1 MYRKIVFVLAIL
13 VLALTACQPGPTQEA
28 SSPPPPTEP
37 PTPVPTE
44 ALADPT
50 QAPDAAESEETPLLP
65 EEEGIV
71 YFDDLGRMI
80 ELEEPA
86 SAIVTLGPSVLES
99 LFAIGAGDQVVG
111 REEFSTFPEEALE
124 ITNIGSLFG
133 ELPAEAILALEPDLV
148 IAPEIITQEQVQAL
162 EDLGL
167 TVFYQANP
175 TSFEGLYVNLEVLGV
190 LSGHEIE
197 ALELIAGLEARVAAV
212 EAALANVE
220 ERPTVFYELDAT
232 DPQNPFTTGAG
243 TFIDT
248 LIAMAGGENI
258 GAVLEGAYAQISSE
272 EVILQ
277 DPDIII
283 LGDAP
288 YGVTPE
294 NLAERAG
301 WADLSAVQS
310 GQVYPFDP
318 FLVSVPGPRLVD
330 GLEAFAELIH
340 PEAFE

>member
-1 MYRKIVFVLAIL
+1 
-13 VLALTACQPGPTQEA
+13 
-28 SSPPPPTEP
+28 
-37 PTPVPTE
+37 
-44 ALADPT
+44 
-50 QAPDAAESEETPLLP
+50 
-65 EEEGIV
+65 
-71 YFDDLGRMI
+71 MI
-80 ELEEPA
+80 ELAEPA
-86 SAIVTLGPSVLES
+86 SAIVTLGPSALES

-111 REEFSTFPEEALE
+111 REEFSTYPEEALE

-175 TSFEGLYVNLEVLGV
+175 TSFEGLYVNLEVLGI
-190 LSGHEIE
+190 LSGHDAE
-197 ALELIAGLEARVAAV
+197 ALELIAGLEARVTAV

-248 LIAMAGGENI
+248 MITMSGGENI

-310 GQVYPFDP
+310 GQVHPFDP

-330 GLEAFAELIH
+330 GLEALAQLIH
-340 PEAFE
+340 PEVFE